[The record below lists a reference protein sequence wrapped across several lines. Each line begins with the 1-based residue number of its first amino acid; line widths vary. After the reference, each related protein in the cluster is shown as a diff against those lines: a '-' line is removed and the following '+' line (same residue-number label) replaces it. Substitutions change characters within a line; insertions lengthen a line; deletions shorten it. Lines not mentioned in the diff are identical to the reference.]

1 MKHSSQHRHSLRA
14 LPVAIMLAGLCLLAG
29 CKDDNQNIVSRETD
43 PERVPTMM
51 TRNVETLISDSGII
65 RYRITTPLWLVFDE
79 AKQPSWKFPNS
90 LHLEKFNDLF
100 QRDASIDCDSATY
113 FTEQDLWR
121 LDGRVYIV
129 NTAGEK
135 FLSEQLYWSNR
146 NHKVY
151 TDSFIHIEQQNR
163 VIEGYGFISNDRMT
177 NYSVNQVSGIF
188 PVSDFR
194 GSGQDSTA
202 TDTVQVAAQQ
212 PDATQPKADKASVVR
227 SEPQPKVTPRKKVD
241 ASKVEPLKI
250 MPHN

>member
-1 MKHSSQHRHSLRA
+1 M
-14 LPVAIMLAGLCLLAG
+14 AIMLLGVCALVA
-29 CKDDNQNIVSRETD
+29 CKDDDQNIVNRETD
-43 PERVPTMM
+43 PERVPTMV

-65 RYRITTPLWLVFDE
+65 RYRITTPIWLVFDE

-90 LHLEKFNDLF
+90 LHLEKFNDQF
-100 QRDASIDCDSATY
+100 QRDASIDCDSAIY
-113 FTEQDLWR
+113 FKDQDLWR

-151 TDSFIHIEQQNR
+151 TDSFIHIEQQSR
-163 VIEGYGFISNDRMT
+163 VIEGYGFMSNDRMT

-194 GSGQDSTA
+194 GSGQDTTSTDA
-202 TDTVQVAAQQ
+202 DTAKVSVSQQ
-212 PDATQPKADKASVVR
+212 PVASQPKVDDEVAPK
-227 SEPQPKVTPRKKVD
+227 PQPKIAPRRKLD
-241 ASKVEPLKI
+241 SSAQPLKMI
-250 MPHN
+250 PRN